1 MNAATNADQVV
12 IVGGGPV
19 GMMLALNLAALG
31 VCSTLINRETGP
43 RWHPKGSTQNAR
55 TMEHYRRLGI
65 VDAVR
70 AVGLPR
76 DLQTDVTYF
85 TTLDG
90 WELARLTMP
99 SEGEKLAAR
108 AAAPADD
115 QEVEPLYRCNQ
126 MHAEAVLFDQVQ
138 ACALVDKRYGHECT
152 SWREDADGV
161 TAEIE
166 NLANGRRETIRGR
179 YIAGCDGARGIV
191 RQQLGYAYR
200 GETPTMQPYLGGP
213 MVSTYIRAA
222 DIPKVA
228 RTRCWQYWV
237 VNTHIRANIV
247 AVDGK
252 SEFLFTTKL
261 DRPDQEPDEARIA
274 KAFRDAV
281 GHDIAVEFVGH
292 GTWTAG
298 QFFVAEKFGAGRAWL
313 AGDAV
318 HLFTPT
324 GGFGMNT
331 GVDDAAN
338 LGWKLAAMVQGWGGA
353 QLLDSYEAERQPVA
367 FRNTGASK
375 ALNSNV
381 NATPVAPEIGQTS
394 AAGDAARRVAGEYLS
409 GGRPEFASLGVQ
421 LGARYDSSSITVSD
435 GTPPPADDLFDYR
448 PSGVPGGR
456 APHVWIGERHEA
468 GDSLFDRFGTGFTV
482 LRLGRKPAKADGLLA
497 AFAKKNVPV
506 KTIDVDGAVARD
518 LYERDIVV
526 VRPDQHI
533 AWRGNA
539 DPADAEAVVAQMIGQ
554 QKSN

>member
-1 MNAATNADQVV
+1 MNAAKNADRVV
-12 IVGGGPV
+12 IIGGGPV

-31 VCSTLINRETGP
+31 VRSILINRETGP

-70 AVGLPR
+70 SVGLPR

-85 TTLDG
+85 TSLSG
-90 WELARLTMP
+90 WELARIAMP
-99 SEGEKLAAR
+99 SEAEKLAAR
-108 AAAPADD
+108 AKAQADD

-138 ACALVDKRYGHECT
+138 TCAMIDKRYGFECT
-152 SWREDADGV
+152 AWREDDDGV

-166 NLANGRRETIRGR
+166 NPATGAKETIRGR
-179 YIAGCDGARGIV
+179 YIAGCDGAHGIV
-191 RQQLGYAYR
+191 RRQLGFSLR
-200 GETPTMQPYLGGP
+200 GENPTIQPYLGGP
-213 MVSTYIRAA
+213 MVSSYIRAP
-222 DIPKVA
+222 DIPAVA

-237 VNTHIRANIV
+237 VNSHIRANIV

-252 SEFLFTTKL
+252 SEFLFTTRL
-261 DRPDQEPDEARIA
+261 DRPDQVPDEATIA
-274 KAFRDAV
+274 AAFRA
-281 GHDIAVEFVGH
+281 GIGRDIAVEFIAH
-292 GTWTAG
+292 ATWTAG
-298 QFFVAEKFGAGRAWL
+298 QFFVAERFGSGRAWL

-318 HLFTPT
+318 HLFTPS

-338 LGWKLAAMVQGWGGA
+338 LAWKLAAMLQGWGGPG
-353 QLLDSYEAERQPVA
+353 LLQSYEVERKPIA

-375 ALNSNV
+375 ALTRGIG
-381 NATPVAPEIGQTS
+381 ATPVRPEIGEAS
-394 AAGDAARRVAGEYLS
+394 EAGEAARREAGQYLS

-421 LGARYDSSSITVSD
+421 LGARYDASPIVMSD
-435 GTPPPADDLFDYR
+435 GTAPPADDLFEYR

-456 APHVWIGERHEA
+456 APHIWIGDGRDA
-468 GDSLFDRFGTGFTV
+468 GDSLFDRFGPGFTV
-482 LRLGRKPAKADGLLA
+482 LRLGPRPPQADGLMA
-497 AFAKKNVPV
+497 AFAKRGIPV
-506 KTIDVDGAVARD
+506 KAVDVASTVARD

-539 DPADAEAVVAQMIGQ
+539 DPPDAAEVVAQTTGNR
-554 QKSN
+554 S